1 MYNQDTFFQL
11 SLLGQIG
18 LTTLS
23 LVLAIAVFFLT
34 FVIFRKIRH
43 YSLGI
48 DLIIR
53 LGFAITFFWIF
64 LWLSPQIYYL
74 YFQLIIDNLPWQ
86 IVISTP
92 LSPNDLSRFLLFQNT
107 NSLAHHSRAALGWS
121 MILYAIIN
129 ALWQTRKPVA

>member
-23 LVLAIAVFFLT
+23 LVLAFAVFFLT
-34 FVIFRKIRH
+34 YIIFRKIRRIN
-43 YSLGI
+43 LII

-53 LGFAITFFWIF
+53 LGIAVTLFWVF
-64 LWLSPQIYYL
+64 LWWSPQIYYL
-74 YFQLIIDNLPWQ
+74 YFQLLIDNLPWQ
-86 IVISTP
+86 IVITNP

-107 NSLAHHSRAALGWS
+107 NSLAHHSKAVLGWA

-129 ALWQTRKPVA
+129 ALWRTRKPVV